1 MEGEMMQN
9 AELALAVTNAPAEP
23 EPMPMDMPE
32 ESVEEAQEEQVQESV
47 QTSFDFWGKK

>member
-1 MEGEMMQN
+1 MEGEAMKN

-32 ESVEEAQEEQVQESV
+32 ESVEEEQVKESV